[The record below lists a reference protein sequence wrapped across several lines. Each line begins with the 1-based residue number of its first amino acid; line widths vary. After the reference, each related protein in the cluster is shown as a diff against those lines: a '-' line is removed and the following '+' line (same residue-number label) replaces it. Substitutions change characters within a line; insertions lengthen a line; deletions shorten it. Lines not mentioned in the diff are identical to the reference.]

1 MHSQCPFYKLED
13 KQKSRTKLS
22 MYPINTPSHI
32 GEPKIDFSKSIKD
45 ITFFQLI
52 DNQQITEITIY
63 TNDRLR
69 QM

>member
-45 ITFFQLI
+45 IKKNLFAI
-52 DNQQITEITIY
+52 D
-63 TNDRLR
+63 R
-69 QM
+69 